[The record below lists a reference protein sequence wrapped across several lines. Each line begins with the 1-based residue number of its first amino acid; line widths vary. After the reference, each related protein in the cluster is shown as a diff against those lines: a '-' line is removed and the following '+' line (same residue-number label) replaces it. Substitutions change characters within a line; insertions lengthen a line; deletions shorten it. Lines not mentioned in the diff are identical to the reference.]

1 MTGCAAAC
9 GAPGP
14 QAVGG
19 GPAERPAEGALRP
32 SGAAPIELGQIV
44 NRARARFRSTPRGL
58 SAEGAAHR
66 IDLEGG
72 AARILARSS
81 ATAAPRGER
90 EEQVEALLEARTA
103 AEFEARRRALRRT
116 LLERTSGELP
126 PGGALT
132 LTTRSI
138 ARAGYECVNGE
149 GHVRIAA
156 DGGAERAFE
165 TCSELWKNHEANA
178 EQAFRFPERPGGHG
192 DLVVRVSARLG
203 AADAAPSIAS
213 VASDARGLVLGAASG
228 QRFVYGHGTWIDASG
243 RRVPVPARWADGHIE
258 LRVPAAVVEE
268 SGYPAVLDPEVGPE
282 IGTEPPVPVQLDV
295 GFDPEIATDGASYV
309 VAFEDLSRI
318 RAVRVD
324 ASGNVLDF
332 DWLDLGEEGVGQFLP
347 SVAYGGG
354 RYLFTWCHSHDSQI
368 TIHGRMMRPDG
379 TLEGSASFAIPSSGG
394 GLFPSVEWNGER
406 FVASWLSLTGDGVE
420 DVHVTLIDP
429 SGSVVPGAERAV
441 STSGQAS
448 RPVITSGADVSVVAW
463 DDASGDVRAV
473 RAARVAGDG
482 TVLDVGGVQISEG
495 PANARL
501 PALASSGA
509 SFLATWVRDD
519 WSGAIRGAVLRA
531 DGTITA
537 VDFPISRSSPDTQAP
552 TAAFDGS
559 SYLVAWADERDR
571 RSMYGTRVSVE
582 GVVQG
587 TDDTRL
593 ADGPLRSVW
602 DSDRNSLVWN
612 GSHFLLAFHGQ
623 GIEGSLIGPDLA
635 LDAGRIV
642 LSPMP
647 NKQWSPR
654 VVWTGESYLVAWTH
668 QPGPDPLPEQMSGR
682 AVRVSA
688 AGEALDAVG
697 TELVSGGS
705 LVDLASSGE
714 GTSVLTWRDPSGGDY
729 LRPIASDGTPG
740 DVVAVSSRYL
750 SSSAGIESNGDG
762 YLVTFVERSTEEPY
776 VYTASGRLLDA
787 AGNAGPV
794 FPIVPPAESSSSVYP
809 LPAGQ
814 DYLVVHRNRD
824 VGVRLV
830 PVSRTGEVGES
841 FFLADP
847 PVSVSAATNGTD
859 TLVVWTKGEQWPRP
873 ADGLIHGRIYA
884 DGGWRG
890 EAFVISTTGAGYSA
904 AVAWG
909 GTSYQVVWEEAETH
923 RLQLR
928 AVAPDGTLGPEA
940 LLVDGECSAPSL
952 ARGEHGRL
960 LLAYEKPRH
969 GGYTRRVVSRLLTL
983 EPSSGTGAGGS
994 GGAEAG
1000 AGGSGGAEAGAGG
1013 SGGAAPGTGG
1023 SGGAEAGAGGGS
1035 GGAAPGTGGGGA
1047 EAGAGGSGG
1056 AEAGAGGSGG
1066 AAPGGDSSSAS
1077 ASSGGNDGTD
1087 DTSDDSQC
1095 SFRGGADRPGH
1106 LGLAVSLFGLA
1117 LVARR
1122 RGPGSAQDARSRAF
1136 RR

>member
-1 MTGCAAAC
+1 MTLSSSRALLLLAGCASACSAA
-9 GAPGP
+9 GP
-14 QAVGG
+14 QGVGD
-19 GPAERPAEGALRP
+19 GPAERPAESALRP
-32 SGAAPIELGQIV
+32 SGAAPLELGQIV
-44 NRARARFRSTPRGL
+44 SRARARFRSTPRGL

-72 AARILARSS
+72 AARILARSA
-81 ATAAPRGER
+81 ATAAPRRER
-90 EEQVEALLEARTA
+90 EKQVEALLEARTA
-103 AEFEARRRALRRT
+103 AEFEARRGALRRT

-132 LTTRSI
+132 LATRSI

-149 GHVRIAA
+149 GRVRIAA

-203 AADAAPSIAS
+203 AAGAASSIAS

-282 IGTEPPVPVQLDV
+282 LGTEPPVPVQLDV

-309 VAFEDLSRI
+309 VAFEELSRI

-324 ASGNVLDF
+324 ASGNVLDL
-332 DWLDLGEEGVGQFLP
+332 DWLDLGEDGVGQFLP

-354 RYLFTWCHSHDSQI
+354 RYLFTWCHSHDSQT

-537 VDFPISRSSPDTQAP
+537 VDFPISRSSPATQAP

-593 ADGPLRSVW
+593 ADGSLRSVW

-647 NKQWSPR
+647 NTQWSPH

-668 QPGPDPLPEQMSGR
+668 QPGPDALPEQMSGR

-688 AGEALDAVG
+688 AGEALDPVG
-697 TELVSGGS
+697 TELVSRGA

-740 DVVAVSSRYL
+740 DAVAVSPRYL
-750 SSSAGIESNGDG
+750 AWSAAVESNGDG

-776 VYTASGRLLDA
+776 VYTVSGRLLDA

-794 FPIVPPAESSSSVYP
+794 FPIVPPAESSSSFVYP

-824 VGVRLV
+824 VGVHLV

-890 EAFVISTTGAGYSA
+890 EAFVISTTGAGDSA

-940 LLVDGECSAPSL
+940 LLVDGECSSPSL

-983 EPSSGTGAGGS
+983 EPSSETGAGGS
-994 GGAEAG
+994 GGAEPG
-1000 AGGSGGAEAGAGG
+1000 AGGSGGAE
-1013 SGGAAPGTGG
+1013 P
-1023 SGGAEAGAGGGS
+1023 
-1035 GGAAPGTGGGGA
+1035 
-1047 EAGAGGSGG
+1047 GAGGSGG
-1056 AEAGAGGSGG
+1056 AEPGAGGSGG
-1066 AAPGGDSSSAS
+1066 AEPGAGGGAGTGAGGGSSNVSV
-1077 ASSGGNDGTD
+1077 SSGGHDGTG
-1087 DTSDDSQC
+1087 DTSDGTQC
-1095 SFRGGADRPGH
+1095 GFRGGASRSGH
-1106 LGLAVSLFGLA
+1106 LGVTIALFGLA

-1122 RGPGSAQDARSRAF
+1122 RGAGSAQGARLERT
-1136 RR
+1136 